1 MMALTQI
8 ALIAYGSKYMAI
20 AVPFT
25 LAALWILAQFYLL
38 TSQQLRIL
46 DLELKAPIYTSLTET
61 QEGLATIRAFGWKSA
76 YERRCQS
83 RIDDSKRA
91 IYMLFMVQRWLNFVL
106 DLIVAGLATVLMTL
120 ATQLR
125 SSTDAAALGV
135 GLSSVIGFSMLIS
148 QFIVAYTDLE
158 NSLGAVA
165 RIKDCVDTI
174 ESEDTPGSLEMM
186 PQDWPLEG
194 DVKMSGV
201 TAYYGYGVAVSSS
214 FCFFIPFFISKSK
227 LTRT

>member
-1 MMALTQI
+1 MMGLTQI

-20 AVPFT
+20 SVPIT
-25 LAALWILAQFYLL
+25 LIALWFLSQFYLL

-61 QEGLATIRAFGWKSA
+61 QEGLATIRAFGWSSS

-83 RIDDSKRA
+83 RIDDSKKA
-91 IYMLFMVQRWLNFVL
+91 IYMMFMVQRWLNFVL

-135 GLSSVIGFSMLIS
+135 GLSSVIGFSFLIS
-148 QFIVAYTDLE
+148 QFIVTYTDLE
-158 NSLGAVA
+158 NSLGAIT
-165 RIKDCVDTI
+165 RIKDCV
-174 ESEDTPGSLEMM
+174 ESIKSEEAPSVLQQ
-186 PQDWPLEG
+186 PPPDWPRSG
-194 DVKMSGV
+194 DVTVSNA
-201 TAYYGYGVAVSSS
+201 TAYYE
-214 FCFFIPFFISKSK
+214 
-227 LTRT
+227 